1 MSTTTMV
8 MYAYQLTFKSGKAGY
23 AMTVSNVLMLMVLV
37 VVLFQQRF
45 MKREASEI

>member
-1 MSTTTMV
+1 
-8 MYAYQLTFKSGKAGY
+8 
-23 AMTVSNVLMLMVLV
+23 MTVSNVLMLMVLV